1 MTRRWDV
8 VVKINKYKHNQIVIG
23 GNLSALIYSYLNNV
37 PCIIN
42 KLSSPHQ
49 FEKINNRTQLE
60 LWNKLYF
67 LLSLAGFNLFGDQ
80 VHYTRIDEN
89 EVTITTLNSKV
100 ITINFEKAVIFD
112 DENTTGLPTSIE
124 ELYKTTSKF
133 IVLDWMTARSCMIH
147 DFEHFHTDEDFVKD
161 IYFYPTERVAG
172 NHPNQRDLIV
182 VSHLTAEQLQD
193 FDFSDTYAR
202 FKVLK
207 LLKKEGFKGRKN
219 GFLNE
224 KQVYYSLDLKVEKR
238 EIKKFRMNLYDDT
251 DKIEFNYSSPQELLV
266 QKGVDGYQNKL
277 NHLLNA
283 L

>member
-1 MTRRWDV
+1 MIKRWDV
-8 VVKINKYKHNQIVIG
+8 VVNINKYKHNQVVIG

-67 LLSLAGFNLFGDQ
+67 LLSLAGLNLFGDQ
-80 VHYTRIDEN
+80 VQYTRINEN
-89 EVTITTLNSKV
+89 EVAVTTLNSKV
-100 ITINFEKAVIFD
+100 VKINFKKATVFD
-112 DENTTGLPTSIE
+112 DENITGLPMSIE
-124 ELYKTTSKF
+124 ELYKTTNKF
-133 IVLDWMTARSCMIH
+133 IVLDWMTARSCMVH
-147 DFEHFHTDEDFVKD
+147 DFEYLQTENDFVKD
-161 IYFYPTERVAG
+161 VYFYPTERVAG
-172 NHPNQRDLIV
+172 NHLNQRDLV
-182 VSHLTAEQLQD
+182 AVSHLTTEQLQS
-193 FDFSDTYAR
+193 FDYSDTYAR

-207 LLKKEGFKGRKN
+207 LLKKKGFKGRKN

-224 KQVYYSLDLKVEKR
+224 KRVYYSLDLKVEKR

-251 DKIEFNYSSPQELLV
+251 DKIEFNYSSPQELLT
-266 QKGVDGYQNKL
+266 QESVDDYQNKL